1 MSYFLLL
8 YRRSKGELIEIDE
21 FPPEQRETAFQLR
34 LEREIAHRR
43 NPDVE
48 VVVLSAP
55 SRADLER
62 THSRYFKSVS
72 ELAGES
78 VEGTS

>member
-8 YRRSKGELIEIDE
+8 YSRSKGELIEIDE
-21 FPPEQRETAFQLR
+21 FPPEQRETAFRLR

-78 VEGTS
+78 VEGKS